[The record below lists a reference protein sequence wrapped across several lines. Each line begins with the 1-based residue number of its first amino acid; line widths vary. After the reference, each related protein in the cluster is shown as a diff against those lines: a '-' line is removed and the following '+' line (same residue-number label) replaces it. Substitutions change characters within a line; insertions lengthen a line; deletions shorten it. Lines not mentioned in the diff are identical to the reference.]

1 MKPQV
6 FYEKG
11 VNKMGKPFIK
21 KTTRLKSPIMN
32 HTGKIKGF
40 IHQERVNYISGN
52 KYMNTVSK
60 MSPSHHK
67 MSHSHHTSLKNIVND
82 MLKQKS
88 PMRNYV
94 ETTRKTPTKKTS
106 TKKKTPTKKKTTKKT
121 PTKKKATT
129 KKTPTKKKTTKK
141 TTKKTSTKKKE
152 TTKKKPTKKTNIKKR
167 PLKRPVNK
175 NKNY

>member
-67 MSHSHHTSLKNIVND
+67 MSPSHHKMSHSHHTSLKNIVND

-106 TKKKTPTKKKTTKKT
+106 TKKKTPTKKKTTKKL
-121 PTKKKATT
+121 
-129 KKTPTKKKTTKK
+129 
-141 TTKKTSTKKKE
+141 
-152 TTKKKPTKKTNIKKR
+152 
-167 PLKRPVNK
+167 PLKRKQLLKKLPLRKKLLKKLLKKLPLRRKKLLKK
-175 NKNY
+175 NLLKRQI

>member
-67 MSHSHHTSLKNIVND
+67 MSPSHHKMSHSHHTSLKNIVND

-121 PTKKKATT
+121 
-129 KKTPTKKKTTKK
+129 
-141 TTKKTSTKKKE
+141 TKKTSTKKKE